1 MEPCTAK
8 PLPVLV
14 DVQGRSYLWSAE
26 DGLDPTVV
34 FTVRGYIYQEA
45 RRLKGPA
52 LSLGV
57 SLDDLVQEGTLGAL
71 LAARRF
77 DPDRGVQFLTFAA
90 WWVKQRMLA
99 ALGQDAISI
108 PPRTREI
115 LRKAGALPACASLD
129 IPVGAEEDG
138 AWVDLLVGDEA
149 GTQVLAE
156 ARDLKTRLHD
166 ALLKLPREERTL
178 LVRRYGLGGRPAES
192 LEVVAEGLGLASETV
207 RHRQVKAE
215 RRLRRLL
222 RGKRPALQGSAL
234 A

>member
-1 MEPCTAK
+1 
-8 PLPVLV
+8 
-14 DVQGRSYLWSAE
+14 
-26 DGLDPTVV
+26 
-34 FTVRGYIYQEA
+34 
-45 RRLKGPA
+45 
-52 LSLGV
+52 
-57 SLDDLVQEGTLGAL
+57 
-71 LAARRF
+71 
-77 DPDRGVQFLTFAA
+77 
-90 WWVKQRMLA
+90 MLA

-129 IPVGAEEDG
+129 IPVGAGEDG